1 MYRRQL
7 PTALL
12 FFIYRSYVIRSAGKM
27 GPPGSDTVW
36 FTKSKQVLFVFGST
50 DRRKVSGCQAYYMNA
65 CLFLRTSYFVKTITL
80 QLEVYNKAENIF
92 FVKRELKYSSIA
104 YVLKVSSL

>member
-1 MYRRQL
+1 
-7 PTALL
+7 
-12 FFIYRSYVIRSAGKM
+12 M

-92 FVKRELKYSSIA
+92 FVKRELKYRLLSIIVERKSLIAAELSSC
-104 YVLKVSSL
+104 